1 MDLIKL
7 FILLKKIKASVC
19 KDLPVIISYLEEL
32 QINAFILLSF
42 IFVQFSYII
51 QIWTS
56 HIQILLFESLLLFP
70 IRFYIP
76 GVFPSNHYIFFPIF
90 LLVFLSILKRMHMIC
105 FYRFIYNIK
114 CIYTCLPFTWTG
126 CIEVKTRF

>member
-7 FILLKKIKASVC
+7 FILLKKIKESVR

-70 IRFYIP
+70 IRFDIP

-90 LLVFLSILKRMHMIC
+90 LLVFLSILKRMHIQNNNSNL
-105 FYRFIYNIK
+105 FLQVHIQYQVYLYLPAIYLARM
-114 CIYTCLPFTWTG
+114 Y
-126 CIEVKTRF
+126 

>member
-90 LLVFLSILKRMHMIC
+90 LLVFLSILKRMHIQNINSDL
-105 FYRFIYNIK
+105 FLQVHIQYQVYLYLPAIYLDRM
-114 CIYTCLPFTWTG
+114 Y
-126 CIEVKTRF
+126 

>member
-76 GVFPSNHYIFFPIF
+76 GVFPSNHYIFFKIF
-90 LLVFLSILKRMHMIC
+90 LLVFLSIMKLMHIQNNNSDSFLQVHIQYQVYLYLPAIYLDRM
-105 FYRFIYNIK
+105 Y
-114 CIYTCLPFTWTG
+114 
-126 CIEVKTRF
+126 

>member
-70 IRFYIP
+70 IRFYIT

-90 LLVFLSILKRMHMIC
+90 LLVFLSILKRMHIQNNNSDL
-105 FYRFIYNIK
+105 FLQVHIQYQVYLYLPAIYLDRM
-114 CIYTCLPFTWTG
+114 Y
-126 CIEVKTRF
+126 

>member
-90 LLVFLSILKRMHMIC
+90 LLVFLSILKRMHIQNNNSDL
-105 FYRFIYNIK
+105 FLQVHIQYQVYLYLPAIYLDRM
-114 CIYTCLPFTWTG
+114 Y
-126 CIEVKTRF
+126 